1 MSEENISSAAAV
13 RAGRVGRWLDEEPGR
28 AGLGVYITHAVI
40 SGHRIV
46 THLKLENQ
54 GRDGTHLS
62 LSLSSRGSGR
72 VCYFR
77 CLRRRRDGTTST
89 TASSGLDA
97 PMRYLYL
104 EVDVELTKARET
116 RVGMVHAW
124 PSGARSDPRPD
135 YCSSRCSQISLS
147 AKKSRGNQGDAVQ
160 SARHTLVRVKPGRW
174 RRVHRPGGRG
184 RDPFAM
190 RTGWTRAVRRPRP
203 PGGSYR
209 VRQTRPHP
217 S

>member
-1 MSEENISSAAAV
+1 MSTPCIRFGSSWRDSSSESDGCTNAKS
-13 RAGRVGRWLDEEPGR
+13 
-28 AGLGVYITHAVI
+28 ITNRFTPSESTDPSPCASPI
-40 SGHRIV
+40 
-46 THLKLENQ
+46 
-54 GRDGTHLS
+54 S

-97 PMRYLYL
+97 PMRYL

-184 RDPFAM
+184 RDPFGM

>member
-1 MSEENISSAAAV
+1 MGTNLSEENISSAAAV

-97 PMRYLYL
+97 PMRYL

-135 YCSSRCSQISLS
+135 YCSSRCSQISVP
-147 AKKSRGNQGDAVQ
+147 KSLGGTRETQCR
-160 SARHTLVRVKPGRW
+160 ARAIPWLG
-174 RRVHRPGGRG
+174 
-184 RDPFAM
+184 
-190 RTGWTRAVRRPRP
+190 
-203 PGGSYR
+203 
-209 VRQTRPHP
+209 
-217 S
+217 